1 MTTRRDVIK
10 LGALAVPA
18 SMMGGALVRS
28 SASAQQ
34 SSLTGTPT
42 LWHGWTGAEADTLN
56 NDVLPTWLAAHPD
69 APVEALAVPFDQ
81 LKAKYSTEA
90 ATGGGPDLL
99 IGPLDWVGELATS
112 ETIQPLGDVI
122 DPEILGNYLPA
133 TVESLTYDEQLY
145 GVPES
150 FETVALYYNK
160 DLVPTPPKTTAE
172 LDALAAG
179 MDEGT
184 YGIALLSNFY
194 HPAGYLFGYGA
205 QLFDA
210 ENNSALNSPET
221 VAFLNW
227 MMGTTTKPGY
237 FQQNDDAA
245 ITSPFKS
252 GQAAMVINGPWA
264 LGDYQAA
271 LGADKVGVAPLPAI
285 SEAGDAPAKPFL
297 GVKHIML
304 NANADDAQ
312 TALAAAFMTWFT
324 GPESETS
331 LAEKAGHLPAHTGVD
346 VSDNPIA
353 QAFVTQAQTATPLP
367 TIAEMGQVWDP
378 AGQMITRVLAGEA
391 TPEEAAAEAQE
402 TINQNIETMRE
413 GA

>member
-1 MTTRRDVIK
+1 MTTRRDLIK
-10 LGALAVPA
+10 LAAMAAPA
-18 SMMGGALVRS
+18 SLMSGALVRS
-28 SASAQQ
+28 GASAQE
-34 SSLTGTPT
+34 SSLTGKLA

-56 NDVLPTWLAAHPD
+56 NDVLPAWLAAHPD

-81 LKAKYSTEA
+81 LKAKYNTEA

-112 ETIQPLGDVI
+112 ETIKALDDLI

-133 TVESLTYDEQLY
+133 TVEALTYDGALY
-145 GVPES
+145 GMPES

-160 DLVPTPPKTTAE
+160 DLVPTPPTTTAE
-172 LDALAAG
+172 LDALAAEMPG
-179 MDEGT
+179 GT
-184 YGIALLSNFY
+184 YGFALLSNFY

-210 ENNSALNSPET
+210 ENNSTLNSPET
-221 VAFLNW
+221 VAFLKW
-227 MMGTTTKPGY
+227 IQGTTTKPGY
-237 FQQNDDAA
+237 FQQPDDAA
-245 ITSPFKS
+245 ITSLFKE
-252 GQAAMVINGPWA
+252 GKTAMVINGPWA
-264 LGDYQAA
+264 LGDYTSA

-285 SEAGDAPAKPFL
+285 SDAGDAPAKPFL

-304 NANADDAQ
+304 NANADDEQ
-312 TALAAAFMTWFT
+312 STLAATFMTWFT
-324 GPESETS
+324 GSESVAF

-346 VSDNPIA
+346 VSGDPIA
-353 QAFVTQAQTATPLP
+353 QAFVTQAETATPLP

-378 AGQMITRVLAGEA
+378 AGQMITKVLAGEA
-391 TPEEAAAEAQE
+391 TPEEAATEAQD
-402 TINQNIETMRE
+402 TINENIATMRE